1 MSFQSLRVLTP
12 FCSSDPMRSI
22 LDVVDQ
28 CVILR
33 DTHMVQIS
41 SDCIMID
48 DVMIKGHRFN
58 IVLKKTAN
66 IYCAHSV

>member
-1 MSFQSLRVLTP
+1 MSFQSLRVLTN
-12 FCSSDPMRSI
+12 FCSSDPIRSI

-28 CVILR
+28 CVIRR

-41 SDCIMID
+41 SDYIMID
-48 DVMIKGHRFN
+48 YVMIEGHRFN
-58 IVLKKTAN
+58 IVLGKTAN